1 MPLCIYF
8 SGDISYVFLK
18 YSDFVKMTNACNPG
32 QGNCTTDDIFFCS
45 NWYVWTEYNESM
57 PFKDTFIDTQ
67 KKAVV
72 EDKVPILVI
81 HEKGKKN
88 DICIMSLIDFITHLQ
103 PSVVFPNMGTGVS
116 DVA

>member
-1 MPLCIYF
+1 M
-8 SGDISYVFLK
+8 FLK
-18 YSDFVKMTNACNPG
+18 YSDFVKMTNACNSG

-67 KKAVV
+67 KKAVR
-72 EDKVPILVI
+72 ESKVPILVI
-81 HEKGKKN
+81 HEKGRKN
-88 DICIMSLIDFITHLQ
+88 DICIMTLIDFITHLQ